1 MKSQRVMLS
10 ALVGL
15 LIIASLAACSGGTIG
30 GTKAPASNSSSSG
43 GGKTFN
49 VTATEFEFK
58 PNKFEATAGQKI
70 TFKITNKGTVE
81 HNFVILSADGSQ
93 ELTKITTQPGQTQT
107 LEFTPPAAGSYP
119 IDCNIAGHKEAGMVG
134 ELTVK

>member
-30 GTKAPASNSSSSG
+30 GTKAPVSG
-43 GGKTFN
+43 GSGGKSFN

-58 PNKFEATAGQKI
+58 PNKFEVTAGQKI

-81 HNFVILSADGSQ
+81 HNFVILSPDGSQ
-93 ELTKITTQPGQTQT
+93 ELSKITTQPGETQT
-107 LEFTPPAAGSYP
+107 LEFTPTEATTYP

-134 ELTVK
+134 ELIVK